1 MSRIEIGFLRDGFEV
16 FTSVLK
22 LIGMIL
28 SGTGQQFPLG
38 SERWS
43 FLVKTHVGQVP
54 SGEIRIVKFILQ
66 SLGVRC
72 RRERRTAKIIED
84 GKALRVTRAVNNG

>member
-16 FTSVLK
+16 FTSVLE

-28 SGTGQQFPLG
+28 WGTGQQFPLG

-43 FLVKTHVGQVP
+43 FLVKTHVGSSFRRNSNCEVHFAIFG
-54 SGEIRIVKFILQ
+54 S
-66 SLGVRC
+66 SLS
-72 RRERRTAKIIED
+72 
-84 GKALRVTRAVNNG
+84 